1 MRIAFV
7 SGKGGVGKSTLC
19 YGVALALA
27 QAGKAVSIEDLDPQ
41 ESVSGW
47 VDLERDQLEE
57 LGGEVVCIDTRPA
70 IDDGSVTNAIRE
82 ADVIVMPSTPSPAD
96 LTAGRATADVIR
108 SHKRRKAKAIV
119 VLNRMKRRTFFS
131 EHAREV
137 VGALGIKPARTTIP
151 ERQCV
156 QRLVLGGWMAMD
168 LDTRAEFLR
177 LSIELLSL

>member
-1 MRIAFV
+1 MRISFV

-27 QAGKAVSIEDLDPQ
+27 QAGKPVSIEDLDPQ
-41 ESVSGW
+41 QSVSGW
-47 VDLERDQLEE
+47 VDLERDQLAEI
-57 LGGEVVCIDTRPA
+57 GGDVVCIDTRPA
-70 IDDGSVTNAIRE
+70 IDDGSVLSAIRE
-82 ADVIVMPSTPSPAD
+82 ADIIVMPSTPSPAD

-108 SHKRRKAKAIV
+108 SHKRRGAKAVV
-119 VLNRMKRRTFFS
+119 VLNQMRKRTFFS

-156 QRLVLGGWMAMD
+156 QRMVLEGWKGMNI
-168 LDTRAEFLR
+168 DTRAEFLR